1 MHIPIYTYTYMCV
14 CVLVHTHILSGLY
27 AVYLQ
32 VQVTLSMDIETLV
45 DVTIVPNS
53 HIEPMS
59 TCLDFIILNSTEENI
74 EAFLDKFKQVI
85 NNEHEASHFY
95 NFVGRS
101 TPIHRFS
108 IPSESVLLLEHL

>member
-1 MHIPIYTYTYMCV
+1 MCL

-53 HIEPMS
+53 HIEPMP
-59 TCLDFIILNSTEENI
+59 TCLDLIILNSTEENI
-74 EAFLDKFKQVI
+74 
-85 NNEHEASHFY
+85 
-95 NFVGRS
+95 
-101 TPIHRFS
+101 
-108 IPSESVLLLEHL
+108 